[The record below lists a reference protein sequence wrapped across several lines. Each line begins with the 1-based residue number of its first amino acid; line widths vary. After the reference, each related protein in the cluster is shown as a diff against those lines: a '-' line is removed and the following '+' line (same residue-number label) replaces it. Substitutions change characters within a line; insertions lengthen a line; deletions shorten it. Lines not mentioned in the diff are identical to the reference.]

1 MMNAMDTSTSLMTFA
16 EFEQLPDEPNK
27 LELNDRELI
36 RMPPA
41 QTNHMRIASRLFKML
56 DAVLERLHRQGQPL
70 KLGEVFIETGYHIED
85 HWLIPDVSI
94 SHAGQAE
101 DKYLEGGPAL
111 AIEVMSRRNTA
122 EMMQRKV
129 RIYLENGA
137 HEVWLLYRRPA
148 TVAVYRGRASVE
160 IEGRLTSELLP
171 GVSIDLAEVFARPE
185 EAPPVNGPR

>member
-1 MMNAMDTSTSLMTFA
+1 MMNAMDTSARLMTFA

-27 LELNDRELI
+27 LELIDRELI

-41 QTNHMRIASRLFKML
+41 QTNYMRIAMRLYDILKVAL
-56 DAVLERLHRQGQPL
+56 QRLHDQGQAL
-70 KLGEVFIETGYHIED
+70 DLGELFVETGYHIQD

-101 DKYLEGGPAL
+101 DKYLEGAPAL

-122 EMMQRKV
+122 EMTQRKV

-137 HEVWLLYRRPA
+137 REVWLLYRRPA
-148 TVAVYRGRASVE
+148 TVEVCRGKTSVE
-160 IEGRLTSELLP
+160 IQGALTSELLP
-171 GVSIDLAEVFARPE
+171 GVLIDLAEVFGHPE
-185 EAPPVNGPR
+185 AATR

>member
-27 LELNDRELI
+27 LELIDGELI

-56 DAVLERLHRQGQPL
+56 DAVLQRLHSQGQAPD
-70 KLGEVFIETGYHIED
+70 LGEVFIETGYRIQD

-94 SHAGQAE
+94 SHAQQAE
-101 DKYLEGGPAL
+101 NKYLEGAPAL

-122 EMMQRKV
+122 EMTQRKV

-137 HEVWLLYRRPA
+137 REVWLLYRRPA
-148 TVAVYRGRASVE
+148 TVAVCRDRITVE
-160 IEGRLTSELLP
+160 IQGTLTSELLP
-171 GVSIDLAEVFARPE
+171 GVSIDLAEVFGRP
-185 EAPPVNGPR
+185 